1 MVRYFRTTLVDAMVR
16 ARGAERARTRVRRGK
31 RTLERL
37 VVLVLVLGASVRL
50 FGTSGAK
57 SDEESSSSSSSW
69 TATEGRLRALK
80 RDATACR
87 VDAPTRLRALAE
99 RRRLF
104 GWPDWRRERGGALSA
119 LAGDG
124 ISLKL
129 KNAPRGAFATA
140 LEWYGFFATDPVLS
154 EREADETRAHVL
166 DVLRSSKAYQ
176 KDSGCLGKLANCEE
190 RFDLSLRLTKTVT
203 RSMNKI
209 ISKLKPALVDIFGN
223 DEAELVELSALVTC
237 GGSPSQRL
245 HTDADGVNGGDRLVS
260 VFVSLQ
266 DTPVDLGPTQV
277 FFNAP
282 NPVVEFDLYSAMNL
296 MRAVAYE
303 LNTTDAIREHGL
315 ADVYVDNGRVDI
327 PEIRGITNGEMDFFH
342 AHLRIDLTDNTV
354 AFHPPWDE
362 SARLVVGVV
371 GATRQG
377 SALVYDSRTYHR
389 GGQNTRGARVQLMF
403 SFQSKRAFISGST
416 FTMRRRYQRI
426 ERVALSL
433 TERATMRS
441 LGQEFRTSPSVGAWI
456 LRVFGKIRL
465 RDFPVTADTND
476 ADRRWVDEDAV
487 NDLDNT
493 RDFDVDG
500 LELKGAEI

>member
-1 MVRYFRTTLVDAMVR
+1 
-16 ARGAERARTRVRRGK
+16 
-31 RTLERL
+31 
-37 VVLVLVLGASVRL
+37 
-50 FGTSGAK
+50 
-57 SDEESSSSSSSW
+57 
-69 TATEGRLRALK
+69 
-80 RDATACR
+80 
-87 VDAPTRLRALAE
+87 
-99 RRRLF
+99 
-104 GWPDWRRERGGALSA
+104 
-119 LAGDG
+119 
-124 ISLKL
+124 
-129 KNAPRGAFATA
+129 
-140 LEWYGFFATDPVLS
+140 
-154 EREADETRAHVL
+154 
-166 DVLRSSKAYQ
+166 
-176 KDSGCLGKLANCEE
+176 
-190 RFDLSLRLTKTVT
+190 
-203 RSMNKI
+203 
-209 ISKLKPALVDIFGN
+209 
-223 DEAELVELSALVTC
+223 
-237 GGSPSQRL
+237 
-245 HTDADGVNGGDRLVS
+245 
-260 VFVSLQ
+260 
-266 DTPVDLGPTQV
+266 V

-303 LNTTDAIREHGL
+303 LNSTDAIREHGL
-315 ADVYVDNGRVDI
+315 GDVYVENGRVDI
-327 PEIRGITNGEMDFFH
+327 PEIRGITNGEMDFFN
-342 AHLRIDLTDNTV
+342 AHLRTDLMDNTV
-354 AFHPPWDE
+354 AFHPPWDA

-389 GGQNTRGARVQLMF
+389 GGQNKRGARVQLMF

>member
-1 MVRYFRTTLVDAMVR
+1 MVRG
-16 ARGAERARTRVRRGK
+16 RGGERARTRVRRAK
-31 RTLERL
+31 RALERL
-37 VVLVLVLGASVRL
+37 VVFVLVLGASVRL
-50 FGTSGAK
+50 FRTSGAK
-57 SDEESSSSSSSW
+57 RIEDESSSSSTW
-69 TATEGRLRALK
+69 TATEGRLRALE
-80 RDATACR
+80 RDSSACR
-87 VDAPTRLRALAE
+87 VDAPTRLRALAA

-104 GWPDWRRERGGALSA
+104 GWPDERRQRGGALSA

-124 ISLKL
+124 VSLELHK
-129 KNAPRGAFATA
+129 ATRGAFASA
-140 LEWYGFFATDPVLS
+140 LEWYGFFTTDPVLS

-166 DVLRSSKAYQ
+166 DLLRSSQAYQ
-176 KDSGCLGKLANCEE
+176 KDAGCLGKLANCQE

-237 GGSPSQRL
+237 GGSPQQRL

-266 DTPVDLGPTQV
+266 DTPVDLGPTQL

-282 NPVVEFDLYSAMNL
+282 NPVVEFDVYSAMNL

-303 LNTTDAIREHGL
+303 LNSTEAIRANGL
-315 ADVYVDNGRVDI
+315 GDVYLDENGRMDI
-327 PEIRGITNGEMDFFH
+327 PETHGVTNGEMDFFN
-342 AHLRIDLTDNTV
+342 AHVRIDPTDNTV
-354 AFHPPWDE
+354 AFHPPWD
-362 SARLVVGVV
+362 AKTKYVIGVV

-441 LGQEFRTSPSVGAWI
+441 LGQDFQTSPSLGAWI

-465 RDFPVTADTND
+465 RDFPLTADTND
-476 ADRRWVDEDAV
+476 DDRRWIDEDAV
-487 NDLDNT
+487 NDLDNA

-500 LELKGAEI
+500 LRLKKGAHA